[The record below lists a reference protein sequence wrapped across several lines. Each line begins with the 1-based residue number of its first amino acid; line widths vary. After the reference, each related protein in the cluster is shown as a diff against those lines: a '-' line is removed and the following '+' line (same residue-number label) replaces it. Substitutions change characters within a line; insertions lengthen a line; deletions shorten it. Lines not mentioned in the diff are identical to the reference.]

1 MFKKIIKRIGAF
13 MLLLAIYFYFYN
25 SEYLQ
30 KSDYKIYDTMMQLSN
45 YVKKEN
51 DFYTVI
57 VNIDEKS
64 LELLGQWPWSRVIN
78 ANLVD
83 NIADLNPSALGVNIF
98 FPEVDRISPLNI
110 QKFYEKF
117 FNLEV
122 AFRNIPEALKDND
135 ALFAQSIQH
144 ANATLSTYFYD
155 NGTTAKHC
163 DALLY
168 HENILKSR
176 ETKFKVNSL
185 LCNYNALQ
193 KKSQDFGF
201 VNAWKDSDG
210 IFRRIPL
217 FMEYKE
223 KIFPS
228 FALATIMSFDQER
241 YQDLSTDSMLLHF
254 PVSRPKIFSA
264 IDILNGSVPSE
275 EIRGKIV
282 ILGTSLIGLN
292 STYKTPTGV
301 EISNSMIHALAI
313 ESMLSNDFLRQAPI
327 YQKINLLIS
336 FLLLLFIFYLFKKK
350 VYFKIFTLLVT
361 TFIISFIWA
370 FDKYLD
376 NIYISIGY
384 FWVTFLVMFVGI
396 FIYHLRERSCE
407 QQEQEAFLV
416 RQSKLASMGEMI
428 SLIAHQWRQP
438 LSAINGTVLAMD
450 MDYRKKNL
458 QAENFDNYLN
468 DIEEMTGYLSRTIND
483 FTDFFSKNKE
493 AQLFTMATLLRQ
505 ANQLTEHALS
515 DKITLSYEAN
525 EHIKVKGYPSEL
537 LQSLLILLNNAIYIC
552 KEKLEEIGEGRI
564 VIEVQERGKRVV
576 ISVEDN
582 GGGIA
587 KKDMKKIFSPYFTT
601 KSKQNGTGLGLYIL
615 KMIVEDSL
623 DGIISVRNGKE
634 GAIFSIEIP
643 RNMD

>member
-1 MFKKIIKRIGAF
+1 MRWIGAF

-30 KSDYKIYDTMMQLSN
+30 KSDYKIYDYMMKLSN
-45 YVKKEN
+45 HLKKEN
-51 DFYTVI
+51 EFYTVI

-64 LELLGQWPWSRVIN
+64 LEVLGQWPWSRVIN

-83 NIADLNPSALGVNIF
+83 NISALNPSALGVNIL

-110 QKFYEKF
+110 QKFYKNF

-122 AFRNIPEALKDND
+122 EFSNIPEALKDND
-135 ALFAQSIQH
+135 AFFAQSIH
-144 ANATLSTYFYD
+144 HTNATLSTYFYD

-168 HENILKSR
+168 DENILKST
-176 ETKFKVNSL
+176 ETKFKANSF
-185 LCNYNALQ
+185 LCNYESLQ
-193 KKSQDFGF
+193 KKSQNFGF

-241 YQDLSTDSMLLHF
+241 YHDLLRDSILLNF

-264 IDILNGSVPSE
+264 IDILNGSVPPE

-313 ESMLSNDFLRQAPI
+313 ENMLGNNFLRQNPI

-336 FLLLLFIFYLFKKK
+336 FLLSLFIFYLFKKK
-350 VYFKIFTLLVT
+350 VYFKIVIVLVT

-370 FDKYLD
+370 FDNYLH
-376 NIYISIGY
+376 NIYVSIGY
-384 FWVTFLVMFVGI
+384 LWVTLLLMFMLIFL
-396 FIYHLRERSCE
+396 YHLRERNHE

-450 MDYRKKNL
+450 MDYRKNNL
-458 QAENFDNYLN
+458 NPKSFDNYLN

-493 AQLFTMATLLRQ
+493 AQVFTMATLLRQ

-515 DKITLSYEAN
+515 DKVTLTYESN

-537 LQSLLILLNNAIYIC
+537 LQSLLVLLNNAIYIC
-552 KEKLEEIGEGRI
+552 KEKIEEIGKGRI
-564 VIEVQERGKRVV
+564 HIDVQEHRKRVI

-623 DGIISVRNGKE
+623 DGTISVRNGKE

-643 RNMD
+643 KNMD